1 MYLRSTGD
9 ALLENRRAL
18 LAGRYMPARLDA
30 DRSRPLRAYLA
41 LTWWQCGIDSH
52 AFGDLGLADEAAFAA
67 RRTRRAPDYV
77 VAWLQE
83 CVAPSFAAY

>member
-41 LTWWQCGIDSH
+41 LTWQCGIDSH
-52 AFGDLGLADEAAFAA
+52 AFGDLSLADEAAFATG
-67 RRTRRAPDYV
+67 RTRLAPDYV
-77 VAWLQE
+77 ITWLQE
-83 CVAPSFAAY
+83 CVAPSLAAY